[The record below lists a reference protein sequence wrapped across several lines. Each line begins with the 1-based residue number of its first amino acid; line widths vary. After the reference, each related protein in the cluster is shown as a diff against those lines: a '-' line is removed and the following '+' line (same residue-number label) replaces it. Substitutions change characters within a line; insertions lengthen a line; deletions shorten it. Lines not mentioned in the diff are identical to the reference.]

1 MELKI
6 LLILFIVIF
15 LIFIL
20 NKFRKKEV
28 LKAPILYSS
37 SSLTKAEVY
46 LRWQ

>member
-6 LLILFIVIF
+6 FFILFIIVFIV
-15 LIFIL
+15 FIL
-20 NKFRKKEV
+20 DKFRKKEV